1 MKKAVLLVGHG
12 SRRKEANEALVK
24 LCDLVSG
31 KDRKTTIAHGF
42 LQFADPGL
50 PDALAELDGQG
61 VDEVTVVPVFLY
73 EGVHIKEDIPE
84 ILAREAAKRPN
95 MCLVLAPVLGIDE
108 RMADIVW
115 DRVQAARQ
123 G

>member
-12 SRRKEANEALVK
+12 SRRKEANEALVT
-24 LCDLVSG
+24 LCELVSG
-31 KDRKTTIAHGF
+31 KDRKTIIAHGF
-42 LQFADPGL
+42 LQLADPGL
-50 PDALAELDGQG
+50 PEALAELDGQG

-95 MCLVLAPVLGIDE
+95 MRLVLAPVLGIDE